1 MLVDEFL
8 PVYAVP
14 ASVATVVDADIQ
26 TTWDAVLRQYSVR
39 RAKQCRYAPQITQTC
54 SLASENGAT
63 FQIIQ
68 AEPLQHLFGFC
79 GKVSALVGKVC
90 SAQNLIDAPRRPP

>member
-1 MLVDEFL
+1 VTHSAMLVDEFL

-68 AEPLQHLFGFC
+68 RRASATLVWILRQGLGAGRESLFRTE
-79 GKVSALVGKVC
+79 L
-90 SAQNLIDAPRRPP
+90 D